1 METIAKLGAPIAPFF
16 MDRLYMDLNSVSQK
30 ETFESIHLADFPKSN
45 AAYIDKRLERKMES
59 AQTIS
64 SLVLS
69 LRAKEKIKVRQPLQ
83 KIMIPIDSQEQKDE
97 IMAVAELIK
106 TEVNVK
112 SVEVLEDASDIL
124 VKQIKPNFKALG
136 PRFGQDMKAV
146 AQVVNSFTASD
157 IKKIEQNGVLDAVI
171 NGKSIILE
179 RSDVVIT
186 SKDIE
191 GWLVA
196 SSGALTVALDV
207 TVTEALKKEGIAREL
222 VNRIQNLRKESGFE
236 LTDKISVQFQNDEH
250 IKNAI
255 ETNLD
260 YIKTETLTDTLEI
273 VANLD
278 NGVDIAFDNIT
289 TKLFIEKL

>member
-1 METIAKLGAPIAPFF
+1 M
-16 MDRLYMDLNSVSQK
+16 
-30 ETFESIHLADFPKSN
+30 KS
-45 AAYIDKRLERKMES
+45 
-59 AQTIS
+59 
-64 SLVLS
+64 
-69 LRAKEKIKVRQPLQ
+69 
-83 KIMIPIDSQEQKDE
+83 
-97 IMAVAELIK
+97 
-106 TEVNVK
+106 
-112 SVEVLEDASDIL
+112 
-124 VKQIKPNFKALG
+124 
-136 PRFGQDMKAV
+136 V
-146 AQVVNSFTASD
+146 AQVVNNFTASD
-157 IKKIEQNGVLDAVI
+157 IKKIEQNGVLDVVI

-207 TVTEALKKEGIAREL
+207 TITEALKKEGIAREL

-236 LTDKISVQFQNDEH
+236 LTDKISVQFQNDEY
-250 IKNAI
+250 IKKAI

-278 NGVDIAFDNIT
+278 NGVDIAFDDIT